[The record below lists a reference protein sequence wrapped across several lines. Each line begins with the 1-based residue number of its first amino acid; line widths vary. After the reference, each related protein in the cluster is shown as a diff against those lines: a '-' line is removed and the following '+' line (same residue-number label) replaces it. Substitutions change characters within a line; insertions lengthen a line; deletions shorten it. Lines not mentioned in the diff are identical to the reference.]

1 MVKYWFYKVNFQESS
16 ERLMYFGKNHK
27 VMNNTYE
34 PKSEK
39 YSPLTKKQEEAIKKL
54 VEDVINGTE
63 D

>member
-1 MVKYWFYKVNFQESS
+1 
-16 ERLMYFGKNHK
+16 MYFGKNHK

-39 YSPLTKKQEEAIKKL
+39 YSPLTKRQEEAIKKL
-54 VEDVINGTE
+54 VQDVINETE

>member
-1 MVKYWFYKVNFQESS
+1 
-16 ERLMYFGKNHK
+16 MYFGKNHE

-39 YSPLTKKQEEAIKKL
+39 YSPLTKRQEEAIKKL